1 MCMCQMSQ
9 SFLGKQIDGVWHT
22 GVVVFGKEFFFG
34 GGIQDDVPGR
44 TPYGVPVQRIPLG
57 DSHIPHEV
65 FVEFLQEISS
75 RFSMESCK
83 CLALCVLHL
92 CIMSM
97 YRASVWANESTAC
110 MADDLL
116 HNNCNNFS
124 NECSIFLTGAPI
136 PEYIMSL
143 PSEVLNTPLGKPVC
157 VCVCVC
163 ECVCVCMCVCE
174 R

>member
-1 MCMCQMSQ
+1 MSPIRRVCACQMSQ

-83 CLALCVLHL
+83 CLARCVLLL
-92 CIMSM
+92 CCLSM
-97 YRASVWANESTAC
+97 YRFGLTNR
-110 MADDLL
+110 L
-116 HNNCNNFS
+116 HAWQMISCTTIATTSPTNALS
-124 NECSIFLTGAPI
+124 SSRVP
-136 PEYIMSL
+136 
-143 PSEVLNTPLGKPVC
+143 PSPNTSRRCPAKC
-157 VCVCVC
+157 
-163 ECVCVCMCVCE
+163 
-174 R
+174 